1 MQRLENRVGDSSLL
15 IGDIGGTNAR
25 FALAH
30 RDAFSFTDELT
41 LPCADFESA
50 HLAIEHYLATNNAPP
65 PEIIC
70 LAAAGPVVA
79 DSVRFT
85 NNHWHLAVTDLV
97 ARFSGSQVRLLND
110 FEAIAYSVPHLA
122 DDELL
127 PVGLP
132 VAQPLPGEQF
142 TVGVMGP
149 GTGLG
154 AVGLKRINGID
165 VPLPG
170 EAGHVG
176 FAPATQVQLEIL
188 TVLRE
193 HFDRVSTERLV
204 CGPGLENLHWALGR
218 VHGAD
223 WPRRTAR
230 EIFDAAN
237 SNEDGRAA
245 EAVQMFLEVLGQAAG
260 DFALTIGASDGIF
273 LAGGILPRYP
283 DLLVNS
289 GFRAGFENKGRYRSM
304 MEAIPTQLILHKNP
318 GLFGAAVVA
327 ATMAEIA

>member
-1 MQRLENRVGDSSLL
+1 M
-15 IGDIGGTNAR
+15 
-25 FALAH
+25 
-30 RDAFSFTDELT
+30 
-41 LPCADFESA
+41 
-50 HLAIEHYLATNNAPP
+50 
-65 PEIIC
+65 
-70 LAAAGPVVA
+70 
-79 DSVRFT
+79 
-85 NNHWHLAVTDLV
+85 
-97 ARFSGSQVRLLND
+97 RLLND
-110 FEAIAYSVPHLA
+110 FEAIAYCVPQLSG
-122 DDELL
+122 DDLL

-132 VAQPLPGEQF
+132 LAKPLSAEQF
-142 TVGVMGP
+142 TVGVVGP

-154 AVGLKRINGID
+154 AVGMKRVNGID
-165 VPLPG
+165 VPIPG

-176 FAPATQVQLEIL
+176 FAPATQVQLEVL
-188 TVLRE
+188 KVLRE
-193 HFDRVSTERLV
+193 HFDRVSAERLT
-204 CGPGLENLHWALGR
+204 CGPGLENVHWALGR

-237 SNEDGRAA
+237 NNEDGRAA

-260 DFALTIGASDGIF
+260 DFALTIGADDGVF

-289 GFRAGFENKGRYRSM
+289 GFRTGFENKGRCRSM
-304 MEAIPTQLILHKNP
+304 MEAIPTQLILHKHP